1 MTESLNNT
9 TKERDEV
16 KAKLESA
23 TDNLEIARV
32 NVKEK
37 TEESEKLQDQVKVL
51 TSDLSNTTKDRDE
64 TKLKFENTQKELAT
78 LQHHYGVSKDT
89 QLARLCEAE
98 KQKEEY
104 RKMLETLQSQMTNL
118 QKDAIKCGEL
128 MNRLRESEECR
139 RKLHNKVVELRGNI
153 RVFVRT
159 RPFLG
164 EESAAD
170 GAPIRVRSCC
180 CCVSFVRR
188 KQANHAMSLK

>member
-37 TEESEKLQDQVKVL
+37 TEESENLQDQVQVL
-51 TSDLSNTTKDRDE
+51 TSDLS
-64 TKLKFENTQKELAT
+64 NTQKELAT

-188 KQANHAMSLK
+188 NRANHAMFLK